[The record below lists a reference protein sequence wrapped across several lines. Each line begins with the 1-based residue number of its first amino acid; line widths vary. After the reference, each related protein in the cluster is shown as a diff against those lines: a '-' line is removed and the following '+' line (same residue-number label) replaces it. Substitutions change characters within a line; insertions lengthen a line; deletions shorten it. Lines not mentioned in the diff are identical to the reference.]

1 MRNEERPNRPLMVD
15 SYKSG
20 QFQQVPAKTT
30 YMHSYFES
38 RGSGRGYKKTVFFGM
53 QYFLKKYFTNPIEM
67 WEIEE
72 AKEIFDDR
80 NEPFN
85 YEGWKR
91 IVTEFGGKLPI
102 RVSAVAE
109 GSVVPTGNVLFTVE
123 SLHEDFAWV
132 PDYVETA
139 FVRAG
144 WYGTTVATQS
154 YYLRELIYKFLQ
166 ETADDPD
173 AEIGFK
179 LHDFG
184 ARGASS
190 TETAEIGGAAHL
202 TIFRGSDTVEGVR
215 LLKNYYGEF
224 KGMSNSIP
232 ASQHSTI
239 SSWQR
244 EGEVDAYRNML
255 NLYKGNGIFA
265 CVSDTWNIYDAC
277 EKLWGGELRQEV
289 IDSGALVVIRP
300 DSGDPVDVLFGKTPY
315 GRDAEGGWDDTGRLI
330 SKQEEKGVF
339 GILGEKFGYTIN
351 SKGYKVLNY
360 VRVIQGDGVNP
371 DSIEE
376 ILTRLEADGW
386 SATNIAFGMG
396 GALLQKVDRD
406 TMKMAY
412 KCSAAVVDG
421 QMLDVYK
428 DPITDKGKMSKKGLV
443 HLYKDSEGYFTT
455 NIEPDK
461 KVKLGIV
468 NALDV
473 IYENGIVNADAKWS
487 EIRERATLKKDEMYD
502 TIGT

>member
-1 MRNEERPNRPLMVD
+1 MRNELKPNRPLMVD

-20 QFQQVPAKTT
+20 QFQQVPTGTT

-38 RGSGRGYKKTVFFGM
+38 RGSGRGYDRTVFFGM
-53 QYFLKKYFTNPIEM
+53 QHFLKKYYSTPIEM
-67 WEIEE
+67 WEVQE

-91 IVTEFGGKLPI
+91 IVEEFGGKLPI
-102 RVSAVAE
+102 RVRAVAE
-109 GSVVPTGNVLFTVE
+109 GTVVPTKNVLFTVE
-123 SLHEDFAWV
+123 SLHENFAWI
-132 PDYVETA
+132 PDYIETA

-154 YYLRELIYKFLQ
+154 YHLRELIYSYLEK
-166 ETADDPD
+166 TADDPD
-173 AEIGFK
+173 AEIPFK

-202 TIFRGSDTVEGVR
+202 LIFRGSDTVEGVR
-215 LLKNYYGEF
+215 LMKNYYNEF
-224 KGMSNSIP
+224 KGLTNSIP

-239 SSWQR
+239 SSWGR

-300 DSGDPVDVLFGKTPY
+300 DSGDPIEVLCGKVGSFREPPT
-315 GRDAEGGWDDTGRLI
+315 E
-330 SKQEEKGVF
+330 QEAKGVL
-339 GILGEKFGYTIN
+339 GILAEKFGYTTN

-360 VRVIQGDGVNP
+360 VKVIQGDGVNP
-371 DSIEE
+371 DSIKA
-376 ILTRLEADGW
+376 ILQEMERRGY
-386 SATNIAFGMG
+386 SASNIAFGMG

-406 TMKMAY
+406 TLKMAY
-412 KCSAAVVDG
+412 KCSAAEVNG
-421 QMLDVYK
+421 KMIDVYK
-428 DPITDKGKMSKKGLV
+428 DPITDIGKRSKKGRLELM
-443 HLYKDSEGYFTT
+443 HSEDGYVT
-455 NIEPDK
+455 
-461 KVKLGIV
+461 V
-468 NALDV
+468 NRDELAKANPFAVVYGSVLRA
-473 IYENGIVNADAKWS
+473 IYENGEILVNENFS
-487 EIRERATLKKDEMYD
+487 TIRERAALKKDKKYD
-502 TIGT
+502 TIGK